1 MKKQYFAWKDGQQA
15 KDGRQECIEIT
26 PKEYREIYENNKA
39 CAVDK
44 RRYFAPL
51 PGVEKGDIYYCFECD
66 YRRYKE
72 YRAEKEQKVRKEKAS
87 KEAEEKYGPIQL
99 LSLDAEFADESGD
112 TYSLHDLIADESAYF
127 EEKLVTDIALESAL
141 GHLTDDERLII
152 DALYLEN
159 TGNISEREIADQM
172 DIPQKTLNNRKL
184 KILKKLKKYLAQ
196 N

>member
-66 YRRYKE
+66 YKRYKK
-72 YRAEKEQKVRKEKAS
+72 YRAEKEQKARKEKAS
-87 KEAEEKYGPIQL
+87 KEDEVKYGPVQL
-99 LSLDAEFADESGD
+99 LSLDVEFADDSGD
-112 TYSLHDLIADESAYF
+112 SYSLHDLVADASASF
-127 EEKLVTDIALESAL
+127 EERLVTDIALESAL
-141 GHLTDDERLII
+141 GHLTDDERYVI
-152 DALYLEN
+152 DSLFLNEKPV
-159 TGNISEREIADQM
+159 SESELARQM
-172 DIPQKTLNNRKL
+172 GVPRRTLGCRKE
-184 KILKKLKKYLAQ
+184 KILNKLKKSFASF
-196 N
+196 